1 MITTLGNTPYNGYAE
16 GAVGILKKGIESS
29 HCPVS
34 SLQNMLLIVIC
45 KILISYLLFS
55 YLKVYLNLKNLKYKN

>member
-1 MITTLGNTPYNGYAE
+1 MITTLGNTLYNGYAE
-16 GAVGILKKGIESS
+16 GAVGILKKVIESS

-45 KILISYLLFS
+45 KILISYLLFKS
-55 YLKVYLNLKNLKYKN
+55 IFEFKKFKV